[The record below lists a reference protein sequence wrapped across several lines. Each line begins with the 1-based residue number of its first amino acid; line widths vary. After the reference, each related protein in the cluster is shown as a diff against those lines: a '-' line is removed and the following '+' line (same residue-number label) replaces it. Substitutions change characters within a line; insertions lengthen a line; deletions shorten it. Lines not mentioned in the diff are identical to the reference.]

1 MSSLVGVELLQ
12 EYVSTVVLTGKVKG
26 HVPVST
32 MLIAQ
37 PERGKTSV
45 ALDKKCE
52 SAVPLTDVTGK
63 GLQLVCAMS
72 PKVTHIVV
80 MDMAVV
86 MSHSK
91 KSAEYFFSML
101 LAMLEEGIRATATP
115 SGISMIENGRRAIIG
130 CVTSEQAKDNR
141 RWWYSRGVARRMIP
155 FHYEYP
161 DNLVIEIKD
170 RIDAGEASD
179 WGKPKSFRI
188 PDLHINVH
196 IPEQISWDIRK
207 LADNRAA
214 NLGQLGISLLKNYR
228 TLAAAHAIHRGNWK
242 NVRAA
247 KEDVE
252 FLERIDRYVSWSTP
266 ALL

>member
-12 EYVSTVVLTGKVKG
+12 EYVGTVVLTGKVKG

-45 ALDKKCE
+45 ALDKSCT
-52 SAVPLTDVTGK
+52 SVAPLTDVTGK
-63 GLQLVCAMS
+63 GLQFVCQMS
-72 PKVTHIVV
+72 PKVSHIVI

-101 LAMLEEGIRATATP
+101 LAMLEEGIRAMASP
-115 SGISMIENGRRAIIG
+115 GGITTVENGRRAIIG
-130 CVTSEQAKDNR
+130 CVTSDQAKDNR

-161 DNLVIEIKD
+161 DALVIEIKN
-170 RIDAGEASD
+170 RIDAGHASNFD
-179 WGKPKSFRI
+179 SPKGLRI
-188 PDLHINVH
+188 PELMLPVAIS
-196 IPEQISWDIRK
+196 EQCSIDIRR

-228 TLAAAHAIHRGNWK
+228 TLAAGHAIYRGNWK
-242 NVRAA
+242 NVRVGQ
-247 KEDVE
+247 EDVE
-252 FLERIDRYVSWSTP
+252 FLERIDRYISWSTP